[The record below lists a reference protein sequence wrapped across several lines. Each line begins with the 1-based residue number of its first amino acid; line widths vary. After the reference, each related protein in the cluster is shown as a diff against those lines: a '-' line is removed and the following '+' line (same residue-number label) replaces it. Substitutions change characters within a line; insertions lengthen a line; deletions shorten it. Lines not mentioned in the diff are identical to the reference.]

1 MSGPGSSSSST
12 SSGGE
17 QLLFEKFHRD
27 VMVDPSSSS
36 SSTCS
41 VDLVGAESQGVFPRP
56 HVWNR
61 SLQSRWSTQ
70 GHTIWVP
77 TGPEVVWEKFVCDR
91 LSDVTRA
98 EVKRLCES
106 FVEMGFFTGEHFKV
120 LQPRELPESRPEWH
134 MLTDHMF
141 EKVRELLVARVRPR
155 AVPAQPD

>member
-1 MSGPGSSSSST
+1 MLGPGSSSSST

-17 QLLFEKFHRD
+17 QPLFEKFPRE
-27 VMVDPSSSS
+27 VMVDPSLSS

-41 VDLVGAESQGVFPRP
+41 VDLVGAESEGVFPRP

-70 GHTIWVP
+70 SHTSWVP

-98 EVKRLCES
+98 EVKMLCES
-106 FVEMGFFTGEHFKV
+106 FAEMGFFTGEHFQV
-120 LQPRELPESRPEWH
+120 LQPRELLESRSEWH
-134 MLTDHMF
+134 MLTDNMF
-141 EKVRELLVARVRPR
+141 EKVRALLVARVRPR
-155 AVPAQPD
+155 AVPVPPA